1 METTLVCAIC
11 GKPIEAGAPQ
21 GLCPTCLLK
30 GAFPTGTDTGGEAR
44 RFKPPSIEE
53 LGPKFPQLD
62 ILGFIGQGG
71 MGAVYKARQKE
82 LDRVVALKI
91 LPPDFGN
98 DPAFAE
104 RFMREARAL
113 AKLNHPGIVTIYDFG
128 RADGLYFFLMEYVD
142 GVSLR
147 QLLANSRVSTRE
159 ALAIVPQICD
169 ALQFAHDHG
178 IVHRDIKPENIL
190 LDSRGRVKVADF
202 GLVKIAGGGGEA
214 KQGQPASGAALTEAG
229 KVVGTPQYM
238 SPEQT
243 ENPSEVDHRADI
255 YALGVVFYQMLTGE
269 LPGKKLEPPS
279 RKVEIDVRL
288 DEVVLR
294 ALEKKPERRYQQV
307 SEVKTRLETIS
318 STMDERSPVA
328 EEPSPGKPAGASRRE
343 VLLVLGVVGGLLA
356 LMFWRSFLPGS
367 ALFSNDRPLGLLK
380 ADWMRLPSGLT
391 GRWADLNSLGFN
403 GGSFAESV
411 TTLLLWVLGPL
422 GSSKFLV
429 PVTLCILG
437 MSSWFCFRRLGL
449 GQPAA
454 LLGAVS
460 VAFSSSFFSNACW
473 GSAEHVVGV
482 GMCYLSI
489 GLAASAGRAVRRW
502 ERWVFYTLTGLTIG
516 VGILEASDVGVV
528 FGLIVLVYV
537 LRSSLME
544 RGTVQARVARG
555 LGRALVVAA
564 FSVLMAGQ
572 AAIGLFS
579 SPVAPDQAGQDAQL
593 RLQHWNWATQW
604 SLPKR
609 ETAGLIIPGLFGYRM
624 DTPGGGNYWGGVG
637 RDPAIDGWLETDRR
651 EPRPPGILRF
661 VGGGY
666 YLGVPVVLVGLWA
679 ALRGFRKNDT
689 VFTLPER
696 KLLLFWSGLAAV
708 SLLLAFGRFAPFYRW
723 AYALPYFSTV
733 RNPVKFLDPMVLAV
747 SMLFAYGLNGLWR
760 HYVRE
765 ENASSPP
772 PGMQLRNWWRQ
783 GEVFDRRWTLGC
795 AIALLL
801 SLGAWL
807 DYAASHQALEKYLG
821 AVGFDTGVTQA
832 ISSFS
837 ARQVGWFVLFF
848 VLGAGLL
855 ALIFGRVFIGT
866 RARWAGL
873 LLGLL
878 IVADLGRANLPWVV
892 HLNYKQKY
900 AANDVLNFLGRQPY
914 EHRVVELPFRKPATL
929 LNFVY
934 RVQWAQHHFP
944 YYGIQSLDMAGLP
957 RMPKDL
963 AAFET
968 ALAIQGQGTMERIA
982 RGWQLTNT
990 RYLLGHADFLS
1001 LLNRELDP
1009 VQRRFRVAQTFDIV
1023 PVTDKAE
1030 APEELTAVFR
1040 TNGQYAIFEFTGA
1053 LPRAC
1058 LYSHW
1063 QVTTNDEAALKQL
1076 TSEEFDPER
1085 TVLVN
1090 RAQTNDPATDTMDT
1104 SADGPGGGTVEFVS
1118 YAPKEIVLQTKAES
1132 ASVLLLNDR
1141 FDPQWS
1147 VTIDGKP
1154 ARLLRCNYI
1163 MRGVQLPPGA
1173 HRVIFSFQIPTTW
1186 PFARLEV
1193 EPDTQVVSFVFH
1205 IPTGLPSN
1213 ITLFAYGICLVL
1225 LVVLGLNGRKGAGAA

>member
-1 METTLVCAIC
+1 
-11 GKPIEAGAPQ
+11 
-21 GLCPTCLLK
+21 
-30 GAFPTGTDTGGEAR
+30 
-44 RFKPPSIEE
+44 
-53 LGPKFPQLD
+53 
-62 ILGFIGQGG
+62 
-71 MGAVYKARQKE
+71 
-82 LDRVVALKI
+82 
-91 LPPDFGN
+91 
-98 DPAFAE
+98 
-104 RFMREARAL
+104 
-113 AKLNHPGIVTIYDFG
+113 
-128 RADGLYFFLMEYVD
+128 
-142 GVSLR
+142 
-147 QLLANSRVSTRE
+147 
-159 ALAIVPQICD
+159 
-169 ALQFAHDHG
+169 
-178 IVHRDIKPENIL
+178 
-190 LDSRGRVKVADF
+190 
-202 GLVKIAGGGGEA
+202 
-214 KQGQPASGAALTEAG
+214 
-229 KVVGTPQYM
+229 
-238 SPEQT
+238 
-243 ENPSEVDHRADI
+243 
-255 YALGVVFYQMLTGE
+255 
-269 LPGKKLEPPS
+269 
-279 RKVEIDVRL
+279 VEIDVRL

-294 ALEKKPERRYQQV
+294 ALERKPERRYQQV
-307 SEVKTRLETIS
+307 SEVKTKLETIS
-318 STMDERSPVA
+318 STMDERSPA
-328 EEPSPGKPAGASRRE
+328 EEEPSSIKPPGATRRE
-343 VLLVLGVVGGLLA
+343 VLLVLGVVGGLLT

-367 ALFSNDRPLGLLK
+367 ALFSNDRPLGLLR

-429 PVTLCILG
+429 PVTLCVLG

-449 GQPAA
+449 GQPAE

-460 VAFSSSFFSNACW
+460 VAFSSSLLSTACW
-473 GSAEHVVGV
+473 GSTEHVVGV

-489 GLAASAGRAVRRW
+489 GLAASAGRAARTW
-502 ERWVFYTLTGLTIG
+502 ERWAFYTLTGLTIG

-528 FGLIVLVYV
+528 FGLLVLAYV

-544 RGTVQARVARG
+544 RGTAQAKVARG
-555 LGRALVVAA
+555 LGRALVVSV
-564 FSVLMAGQ
+564 FSVVMAGQ
-572 AAIGLFS
+572 AVIGLFS
-579 SPVAPDQAGQDAQL
+579 SPVAPDQAGQDAQSTV
-593 RLQHWNWATQW
+593 QHWNWATQW

-609 ETAGLIIPGLFGYRM
+609 EAAGLIIPGVFGYRM

-637 RDPAIDGWLETDRR
+637 RDPAIDGWLESDRQ

-661 VGGGY
+661 IGGGY
-666 YLGVPVVLVGLWA
+666 YLGVLVVLVALWA
-679 ALRGFRKNDT
+679 ALRAFRKNDA
-689 VFTLPER
+689 VFMIPER
-696 KLLLFWSGLAAV
+696 KLLLFWSGLAVV

-733 RNPVKFLDPMVLAV
+733 RNPVKFLDPMILAV
-747 SMLFAYGLNGLWR
+747 SMLFAYGLSGLWR
-760 HYVRE
+760 HYVRV
-765 ENASSPP
+765 ENASSAS
-772 PGMQLRNWWRQ
+772 PGTQLRNWWRQ
-783 GEVFDRRWTLGC
+783 GEVFDRRWTIGC
-795 AIALLL
+795 TIALLL

-821 AVGFDTGVTQA
+821 AVGFDTGMTQA

-848 VLGAGLL
+848 VLGVGLL
-855 ALIFGRVFIGT
+855 ALIFSRVFIGT

-900 AANDVLNFLGRQPY
+900 AANDVLNFLGHQPY
-914 EHRVVELPFRKPATL
+914 EHRVAELPFQVSPKWSL
-929 LNFVY
+929 LNAVY
-934 RVQWAQHHFP
+934 RIEWAQNHFP
-944 YYGIQSLDMAGLP
+944 YYGIQSLDITALP
-957 RMPKDL
+957 RVPKDL

-968 ALAIQGQGTMERIA
+968 AFNLGSPDAMNHIA
-982 RGWQLTNT
+982 RRWQLTNT
-990 RYLLGHADFLS
+990 RYVLGPVRNLE
-1001 LLNRELDP
+1001 LLNNGLDP
-1009 VQRRFRVAQTFDIV
+1009 VQRRFRVVETFDIV
-1023 PVTDKAE
+1023 PVKDKAE
-1030 APEELTAVFR
+1030 SPEELTAVFR

-1076 TSEEFDPER
+1076 TSAEFDPEG

-1090 RAQTNDPATDTMDT
+1090 RAQTNDPATDTTDP
-1104 SADGPGGGTVEFVS
+1104 SPNSPSGGTVEFVS

-1173 HRVIFSFQIPTTW
+1173 HRVTFSFQIPTSW

-1213 ITLFAYGICLVL
+1213 ITLFAYGVGLVL
-1225 LVVLGLNGRKGAGAA
+1225 IVVLSLNGRKGAGSA